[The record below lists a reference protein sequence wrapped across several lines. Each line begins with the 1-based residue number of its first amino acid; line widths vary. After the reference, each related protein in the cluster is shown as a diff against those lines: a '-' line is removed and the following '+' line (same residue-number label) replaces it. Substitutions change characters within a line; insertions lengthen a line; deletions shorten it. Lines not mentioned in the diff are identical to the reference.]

1 MAKVFNEKSVL
12 NWNKIYEIPE
22 GTMILKEGETN
33 LDMYKILSGHVEMY
47 TGYGTD
53 KEVLIGVLGP
63 GACFGEFGILTGKPA
78 IYTIIAYSKL
88 RIYRI
93 TEELMKDFMKDNP
106 DSILQIMK
114 NMAGNMMRMQ
124 RQINQLSD
132 ELTEVSEIDGE
143 LLNLAKEN
151 MKEYV
156 LKRVDPGEDKDQDDA
171 ENQEDDEDLSGFMRF
186 LTRERF
192 KI

>member
-1 MAKVFNEKSVL
+1 MARVFDEKSIL
-12 NWNKIYEIPE
+12 NWNKIYEVPE
-22 GTMILKEGETN
+22 GTLILKEGETN

-63 GACFGEFGILTGKPA
+63 GTCFGEFGILTGKPA

-93 TEELMKDFMKDNP
+93 TQELMQDFMRDNQ

-124 RQINQLSD
+124 HQINQLCE
-132 ELTEVSEIDGE
+132 ELAEVSEPENVPQD
-143 LLNLAKEN
+143 LAKEN

-156 LKRVDPGEDKDQDDA
+156 LKPVYSGESIMQNA
-171 ENQEDDEDLSGFMRF
+171 EEIQKTKKNSADLGTGMKFI
-186 LTRERF
+186 
-192 KI
+192 KK